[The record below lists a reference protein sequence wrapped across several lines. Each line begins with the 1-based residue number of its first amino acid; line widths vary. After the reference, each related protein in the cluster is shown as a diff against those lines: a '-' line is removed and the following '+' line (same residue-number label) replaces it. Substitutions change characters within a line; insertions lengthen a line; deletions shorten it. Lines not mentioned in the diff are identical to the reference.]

1 MNDALLEVENFSGA
15 FRGETGELAPVLH
28 GVSYRL
34 ETGLMTAVVGES
46 GSGKSLT
53 ALSIL
58 GIQPPAFERTGGR
71 ILFRGTDLCSLD
83 ERAMRGVRGAQI
95 SMVFQDARAA
105 LNPVF
110 TVGRQLADVWQ
121 LQHGGGRKT
130 AMVQAVGAGIVTVI
144 LVLSFV
150 GIPDYLRLARA
161 EIQAK
166 RNWQYAEAARLAGN
180 LPWRVAFRHLLP
192 NSVGP
197 ILAFTSI
204 NAAFAAL
211 VTASLGFLGLGL
223 GPNVPEWGNMIA
235 MAALICE
242 PSLLIL
248 DEPTTG
254 LDVTIQSDIM
264 ELIVEL
270 SRTRG
275 LTTCLITHDLGV
287 VVETCQNVVVM
298 NAGRVVECG
307 SAEAIFTRPRDGYTQ
322 RLLASSQLVEA
333 A

>member
-1 MNDALLEVENFSGA
+1 MSDILLEIEDYSGG
-15 FRGETGELAPVLH
+15 FRSEIGDFMPVLH

-34 ETGLMTAVVGES
+34 KTGMMTAVVGES
-46 GSGKSLT
+46 GSGKSLV

-58 GIQPPAFERTGGR
+58 GIQPPAFERSGGR
-71 ILFRGTDLCSLD
+71 ILFRGTDLLGLD
-83 ERAMRGVRGAQI
+83 EKGMRRIRGAQI

-121 LQHGGGRKT
+121 LQHGGGRSA
-130 AMVQAVGAGIVTVI
+130 AMKQAIEALRKV
-144 LVLSFV
+144 S
-150 GIPDYLRLARA
+150 IPEPERRAR
-161 EIQAK
+161 
-166 RNWQYAEAARLAGN
+166 QYPHEFSGGMAQRA
-180 LPWRVAFRHLLP
+180 
-192 NSVGP
+192 
-197 ILAFTSI
+197 
-204 NAAFAAL
+204 
-211 VTASLGFLGLGL
+211 
-223 GPNVPEWGNMIA
+223 MIA
-235 MAALICE
+235 MASLICQ

-287 VVETCQNVVVM
+287 VAETCDEVVVM
-298 NAGRVVECG
+298 NAGRVVETG
-307 SAEAIFTRPRDGYTQ
+307 SAEAIFTTPRDLYTQ
-322 RLLASSQLVEA
+322 RLLSASQLVEA

>member
-1 MNDALLEVENFSGA
+1 MRWPTSPTRGGDGEPVSDALLEIEDYSGA
-15 FRGETGELAPVLH
+15 FCSETGELTPVLH
-28 GVSYRL
+28 AVSYRL
-34 ETGLMTAVVGES
+34 ETGVMTAVVGES
-46 GSGKSLT
+46 GSGKSLV

-58 GIQPPAFERTGGR
+58 GIQPPAFERSSGR
-71 ILFRGTDLCSLD
+71 ILFRGVDLLDLD
-83 ERAMRGVRGAQI
+83 ERAMRRIRGAEI

-121 LQHGGGRKT
+121 LQHGGGRRA
-130 AMVQAVGAGIVTVI
+130 AMRQAIEALGRV
-144 LVLSFV
+144 S
-150 GIPDYLRLARA
+150 IPEPERRAR
-161 EIQAK
+161 
-166 RNWQYAEAARLAGN
+166 QYPHEFSGGMAQRA
-180 LPWRVAFRHLLP
+180 
-192 NSVGP
+192 
-197 ILAFTSI
+197 
-204 NAAFAAL
+204 
-211 VTASLGFLGLGL
+211 
-223 GPNVPEWGNMIA
+223 MIA
-235 MAALICE
+235 MASLICQ

-287 VVETCQNVVVM
+287 VAETCQEVVVM
-298 NAGRVVECG
+298 NAGRVVETG
-307 SAEAIFTRPRDGYTQ
+307 SAEAIFTRPRDLYTQ
-322 RLLASSQLVEA
+322 RLLSASQLVEA

>member
-1 MNDALLEVENFSGA
+1 MSDVLLEIDDFSGG
-15 FRGETGELAPVLH
+15 FRSEIGDFMPVLH

-34 ETGLMTAVVGES
+34 KTGVMTAVVGES
-46 GSGKSLT
+46 GSGKSLV

-58 GIQPPAFERTGGR
+58 GIQPPAFERNAGR
-71 ILFRGTDLCSLD
+71 ILFRGTDLLGLD
-83 ERAMRGVRGAQI
+83 EKGMRRIRGRDI

-121 LQHGGGRKT
+121 LQHGGGRSA
-130 AMVQAVGAGIVTVI
+130 AMKQAIEALRKV
-144 LVLSFV
+144 S
-150 GIPDYLRLARA
+150 IPEPERRAR
-161 EIQAK
+161 
-166 RNWQYAEAARLAGN
+166 QYPHEFSGGMAQRA
-180 LPWRVAFRHLLP
+180 
-192 NSVGP
+192 
-197 ILAFTSI
+197 
-204 NAAFAAL
+204 
-211 VTASLGFLGLGL
+211 
-223 GPNVPEWGNMIA
+223 MIA
-235 MAALICE
+235 MASLICQ

-287 VVETCQNVVVM
+287 VAETCDEVVVM
-298 NAGRVVECG
+298 NAGRVVETG
-307 SAEAIFTRPRDGYTQ
+307 SAEAIFTTPRDLYTQ
-322 RLLASSQLVEA
+322 RLLSASQLVEA

>member
-1 MNDALLEVENFSGA
+1 
-15 FRGETGELAPVLH
+15 VLH

-34 ETGLMTAVVGES
+34 KTGVMTAVVGES
-46 GSGKSLT
+46 GSGKSLV

-58 GIQPPAFERTGGR
+58 GIQPPAFERSAGR
-71 ILFRGTDLCSLD
+71 MLFRGVDLFGLD
-83 ERAMRGVRGAQI
+83 DKAMRRVRGAEI

-121 LQHGGGRKT
+121 LQHGGGRRA
-130 AMVQAVGAGIVTVI
+130 AMRQAIEALGRV
-144 LVLSFV
+144 S
-150 GIPDYLRLARA
+150 IPEPDRRAR
-161 EIQAK
+161 
-166 RNWQYAEAARLAGN
+166 QYPHEFSGGMAQRA
-180 LPWRVAFRHLLP
+180 
-192 NSVGP
+192 
-197 ILAFTSI
+197 
-204 NAAFAAL
+204 
-211 VTASLGFLGLGL
+211 
-223 GPNVPEWGNMIA
+223 MIA
-235 MAALICE
+235 MASLICR

-287 VVETCQNVVVM
+287 VAETCQEVVVM
-298 NAGRVVECG
+298 NAGRVVETG
-307 SAEAIFTRPRDGYTQ
+307 SAEAIFTRPSDGYTQ
-322 RLLASSQLVEA
+322 RLLSASQLVEA